1 VIPLTAGGNFLNR
14 NENQN
19 ASVLSL
25 VLPIPETASY
35 VAVSDSGRPSN
46 IVPRLFGEAA
56 ALLAVTGQRFQVDI
70 TLNVLH
76 DVALIDRIE

>member
-1 VIPLTAGGNFLNR
+1 MIPLTAGGNFLNR